1 MRFQRRSKL
10 LARRPRAV
18 LVAEIDGVEFVR
30 ARPRPTNDR
39 LYRRLAVLPLIGGGV
54 WSAALA
60 TQGRAILGVTS
71 ALVLFEFALAN
82 WRLAGITR
90 GAADDLPLAERV
102 APLLRQLCYQARC
115 DVPRVSLRA
124 DAVRTAAVIWSR
136 RRPVL
141 ILSCEFGHRL
151 TDDELRGILAH
162 EVAHLAYGDLDAAR
176 QRGRFAYGASLLA
189 VIATMAVVPNVNGL
203 LPLPIWLGMWII
215 GSVMGRLVVAPL
227 NRPRETRA
235 DAYAAVLC
243 ADPEAVGRAL
253 EEVRATSE
261 RTRSALFGRP
271 PLSWLLAPVSWRMPS
286 HPPMAQRIARLN
298 ANVFSAAMVLP
309 PSPRGGKPLTS
320 RPRYVP

>member
-1 MRFQRRSKL
+1 MRFQRRSKVL
-10 LARRPRAV
+10 VRPRTV
-18 LVAEIDGVEFVR
+18 PVVEIDGVEFVR
-30 ARPRPTNDR
+30 ARPRPRNDS
-39 LYRRLAVLPLIGGGV
+39 LYRHLAVLPLIGGGV

-60 TQGRAILGVTS
+60 TQGRPILGVIS

-90 GAADDLPLAERV
+90 GAADDLPLAQRV

-115 DVPRVSLRA
+115 EVPRVSLRA
-124 DAVRTAAVIWSR
+124 DAVRTAAVTWSR
-136 RRPVL
+136 RRMVL
-141 ILSCEFGHRL
+141 ILSCELGHRL

-162 EVAHLAYGDLDAAR
+162 EVAHVAYGDLNAAR
-176 QRGRFAYGASLLA
+176 RRSRFAYGASLVA
-189 VIATMAVVPNVNGL
+189 FIAAMVVVPNVDGW
-203 LPLPIWLGMWII
+203 LPLPIWLGMWIV
-215 GSVMGRLVVAPL
+215 GSIMGRLVLAPL

-253 EEVRATSE
+253 EGSRAISD
-261 RTRSALFGRP
+261 RARSVLFGSP

-286 HPPMAQRIARLN
+286 HPPMAQRIARLK
-298 ANVFSAAMVLP
+298 AGVFSEAMVLP